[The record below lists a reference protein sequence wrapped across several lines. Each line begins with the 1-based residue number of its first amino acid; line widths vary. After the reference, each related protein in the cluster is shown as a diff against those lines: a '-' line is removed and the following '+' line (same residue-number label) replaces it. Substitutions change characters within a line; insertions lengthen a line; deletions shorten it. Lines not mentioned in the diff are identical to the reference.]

1 MAVVKCKPTSPGR
14 RHVVKVVNPELHEG
28 KPFAPLLEK
37 NSKSGGRNNNGRI
50 TTRHIGGGH
59 KQAYRIVDFKRNKD
73 GIPAVVERLEYD
85 PNRSANIA
93 LVLGTKTASASYI
106 LAPKG
111 LKAGDQIQSG
121 VDAAIKAGNTLPM
134 RNIPVGSTVHNVEM
148 KPGKGGQ
155 LARSAWYFYVQ
166 IVARDGALCHPASAF
181 W

>member
-14 RHVVKVVNPELHEG
+14 RHVVKVVNPELHKG
-28 KPFAPLLEK
+28 QTFLLRCWKK

-93 LVLGTKTASASYI
+93 LVLYQRRR
-106 LAPKG
+106 AP
-111 LKAGDQIQSG
+111 L
-121 VDAAIKAGNTLPM
+121 
-134 RNIPVGSTVHNVEM
+134 H
-148 KPGKGGQ
+148 PGPE
-155 LARSAWYFYVQ
+155 RPESWRPDSVW
-166 IVARDGALCHPASAF
+166 R
-181 W
+181 